1 MKLLDFGNFLC
12 MFQQGGKLYLNV
24 SNWKRYQQ
32 LNYTNNNN
40 NKDRYRDIDNPT
52 PQRDFKKFSCHLK
65 HLNRLKKTTKSN
77 SQKTGLRKA
86 ASIYSV
92 SSVKERL
99 ANEAGSN
106 TGIDI
111 YRFKQKMANTLS
123 VMTNVLRNV
132 VSKQRIRYKE
142 KGFNLDL
149 AYVCDNI
156 IAMGYPADNYES
168 MYRNPLGDVYKF
180 LEDNHHDHYKIYNL
194 CLERSYDITKFHG
207 RVSVYPFEDH
217 NPPTIELILKFCDD
231 VDNWLKADT
240 LNVAAVHCK
249 AGKGRTG
256 TMICCYLL
264 YSGQQRT
271 AEDALACYD
280 EKRTKDRKGVTIPS
294 QRRYVQYF
302 SKLMRLGLPYER
314 RSLQFCEI
322 RFSKANTL
330 HSQGTVHCSISVL
343 QDKVQQLQNFP
354 IDFRKN
360 SVLDMKNPPLPVAGD
375 IKVELTKNTKKIFHF
390 WFNTFFVTDSS
401 VIEGEGNDVKFV
413 YTLQKWEIDD
423 VHKDKCYPEDFKV
436 ELVFY
441 VDDTNVDRDHMKV
454 SCSNRLTSNHRTTMQ
469 NAGAVRMSSQHQ
481 QQSNNYSLPQNNSSG
496 SEMNFLCDQKSS
508 SSTSVSSSLGV
519 GGGTDTSNGYESIR
533 STTQRKSGVVQQTF
547 SNHHSNHYMAATD
560 VVNNSVVFSAP
571 TPAQQQQQ
579 HMTLPPSYMEQ
590 HQPQHHQLQQQQQQH
605 KNNMPQQ
612 KPNQLQQKNLTTN
625 QRHLQ
630 RQVAGGGGGG
640 DVHAHHPNNMDA
652 ATCLPSTNLN
662 ANKSSSNSSSSNN
675 STNNMASN
683 SYNHNHH
690 NHSNNSSKTSSVSS
704 QSSSSAIGDNEEDW
718 ESGESQAKQL
728 EHITL
733 LLSTSSIT
741 NPTST
746 LPPSPPPHPPSSTTT
761 SPSNQPA
768 TPSTTTTPTSFPNTV
783 RNCKNLNRGI
793 SNSSKASSQS
803 SSYTSASA
811 SNCPSNNKSKTSN
824 SSCTNRVVGGDDDD
838 NDNDTNKN
846 NDDDRKLKFK
856 KLNSNHV
863 VKPVPNTTTDTNTK
877 SVEFKVGDNNITSS
891 IESEADQTALV
902 PATSMAPSTPP
913 NNRPKLMHLLMAPK
927 NLQQQ
932 QSPHKPIF
940 KRKSSYK
947 LVKGSNSSGSTFAG
961 ADCSDDSLAS
971 STALAA
977 GSGGGVA
984 ITSKLK
990 LKIKLKKNKLKLSQ
1004 KFQWFQN
1011 YFRTDPVDFC
1021 ENFVQQT
1028 TSMRRN
1034 SMCSM
1039 ASRTHKLSTTTPP
1052 SVTPPPPVVNAG
1064 SSCEQ
1069 LDRATSVNSVS
1080 TSNASI
1086 ATGDLCEDYYSS
1098 ICDNQL
1104 SFSNSPC
1111 KSPRTMADMAS
1122 SISGG
1127 AAGGGGVSISHGSS
1141 FGSSFARSA
1150 GVSNSYLRERRETL
1164 PGCSSHANNRRTS
1177 NNVVIVA
1184 AKPAKI
1190 HAIGF
1195 NVKTTNLARQDSFET
1210 NEEEEESP
1218 ASIYYTPS
1226 SALIPTTGDANDHT
1240 NTAFVFPQIHE
1251 SEKVLDNV
1259 EQKLNITNISTA
1271 GSISKP
1277 QAKYSLNLVIVKE
1290 CAEPPSAA
1298 SEIAKPSSSASNNES
1313 DGIDS
1318 DCCDTSQKRIDDHR
1332 LQDDIGSA
1340 TLSEELEMGKITATT
1355 TAASVCSNSSSSG
1368 FCTSECCTT
1377 NSSSSSCNCNPF
1389 VMDLERHVASAK
1401 QDQQQNTLREVI
1413 EATTNDENDDEDDT
1427 TNNETNANVAELLTE
1442 VSSNSNT
1449 EGSTST
1455 TDKGDQQ

>member
-1 MKLLDFGNFLC
+1 
-12 MFQQGGKLYLNV
+12 MFQQGGKFYLNA
-24 SNWKRYQQ
+24 SNWKRYQP

-40 NKDRYRDIDNPT
+40 KTKDRYQDIDNLNT
-52 PQRDFKKFSCHLK
+52 TQTEHLKKLTCNFK
-65 HLNRLKKTTKSN
+65 HLNRLRKTKTSN

-86 ASIYSV
+86 SSLYSI

-99 ANEAGSN
+99 ENEAGSN

-231 VDNWLKADT
+231 VDNWLKADA

-314 RSLQFCEI
+314 RTLQFCEI

-330 HSQGTVHCSISVL
+330 HSQGSVHCSISVL

-354 IDFRKN
+354 IDFRKHN
-360 SVLDMKNPPLPVAGD
+360 VLDMKNPPLPVAGD
-375 IKVELTKNTKKIFHF
+375 IKVELTKNNKKIFHF

-401 VIEGEGNDVKFV
+401 AIEGEGDDVKLV

-454 SCSNRLTSNHRTTMQ
+454 SSSNRLTTNHRTTMQ
-469 NAGAVRMSSQHQ
+469 NAGAVRMSTQNQ

-496 SEMNFLCDQKSS
+496 SEMNYLCDQKSS

-533 STTQRKSGVVQQTF
+533 STAQRKIGVVPTF
-547 SNHHSNHYMAATD
+547 GNHHSNHYMAATD
-560 VVNNSVVFSAP
+560 VVNNSEVFSASI
-571 TPAQQQQQ
+571 PAQ

-590 HQPQHHQLQQQQQQH
+590 HQQQQQHHHLQQQQH

-612 KPNQLQQKNLTTN
+612 KQNQIQQQQKNMMTLAPTTN

-652 ATCLPSTNLN
+652 SIALQPSTNVN
-662 ANKSSSNSSSSNN
+662 ANKSSSNSSSGNN
-675 STNNMASN
+675 STHNMASN
-683 SYNHNHH
+683 SYNH

-741 NPTST
+741 NTNPTPTLPTSP
-746 LPPSPPPHPPSSTTT
+746 LLPSSTTT

-768 TPSTTTTPTSFPNTV
+768 SPSPSTTTNPNCFPNTL
-783 RNCKNLNRGI
+783 RNCKNLNSGI
-793 SNSSKASSQS
+793 TNSSNTS
-803 SSYTSASA
+803 SSSTSSSTSVSSASK
-811 SNCPSNNKSKTSN
+811 CPSNNKSKTSN

-838 NDNDTNKN
+838 DDNNTYKN
-846 NDDDRKLKFK
+846 NDDDRKIKFK
-856 KLNSNHV
+856 KLNSNQV
-863 VKPVPNTTTDTNTK
+863 VKPVPNTSTDTNTN

-891 IESEADQTALV
+891 IACEAEV
-902 PATSMAPSTPP
+902 HP
-913 NNRPKLMHLLMAPK
+913 NNRPKLMHLLMPPK
-927 NLQQQ
+927 NSQQQQ

-947 LVKGSNSSGSTFAG
+947 LVKGSNSNGNTL

-984 ITSKLK
+984 ISSKLK

-1069 LDRATSVNSVS
+1069 LDQATSVNSVS

-1111 KSPRTMADMAS
+1111 KSPRSMADMAS
-1122 SISGG
+1122 SISAGR
-1127 AAGGGGVSISHGSS
+1127 AGGVAISHGSS
-1141 FGSSFARSA
+1141 LGSSFTRSV

-1164 PGCSSHANNRRTS
+1164 PSCSSSHANNNRRNS

-1195 NVKTTNLARQDSFET
+1195 NVKTTTNLARQDSFET
-1210 NEEEEESP
+1210 NAEEEDNDLKESP
-1218 ASIYYTPS
+1218 DSIYYTPS
-1226 SALIPTTGDANDHT
+1226 SALIHTGDANEHT
-1240 NTAFVFPQIHE
+1240 NTAFVFPQVPE
-1251 SEKVLDNV
+1251 ASEKALENV
-1259 EQKLNITNISTA
+1259 EQKPKKTNVSTTT
-1271 GSISKP
+1271 GSIITKP

-1290 CAEPPSAA
+1290 CTEPPLSSEITKPPSAG
-1298 SEIAKPSSSASNNES
+1298 SNNES

-1318 DCCDTSQKRIDDHR
+1318 DCCDIGHKKIDELR
-1332 LQDDIGSA
+1332 LQDDIGSV
-1340 TLSEELEMGKITATT
+1340 TLSEELEMGKVTATT

-1389 VMDLERHVASAK
+1389 AIDLERHVASVK
-1401 QDQQQNTLREVI
+1401 QDQQHTTIREVI
-1413 EATTNDENDDEDDT
+1413 ESSTNSDNDDG
-1427 TNNETNANVAELLTE
+1427 ETLKNATKANDGELLNANTTE
-1442 VSSNSNT
+1442 VPT
-1449 EGSTST
+1449 TST
-1455 TDKGDQQ
+1455 TDKCDH